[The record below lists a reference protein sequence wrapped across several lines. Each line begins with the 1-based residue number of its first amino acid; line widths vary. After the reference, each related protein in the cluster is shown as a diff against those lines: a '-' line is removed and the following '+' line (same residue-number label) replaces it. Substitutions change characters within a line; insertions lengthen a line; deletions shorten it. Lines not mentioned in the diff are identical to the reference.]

1 MEGQTQRQLARDPE
15 KFQQLYHERRDTYG
29 KAEHRIEADT
39 DDPAAIVAQILQLPI
54 F

>member
-1 MEGQTQRQLARDPE
+1 VEGQTHRPLARDPE
-15 KFQQLYHERRDTYG
+15 KFQRLFDDRRDLYS

-39 DDPAAIVAQILQLPI
+39 DDPAAIVAEILKLPI